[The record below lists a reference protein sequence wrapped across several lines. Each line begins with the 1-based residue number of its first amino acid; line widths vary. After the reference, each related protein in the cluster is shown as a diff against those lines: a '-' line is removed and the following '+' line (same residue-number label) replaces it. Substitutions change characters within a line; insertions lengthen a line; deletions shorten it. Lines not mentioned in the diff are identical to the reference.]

1 MNLNFFV
8 LNAFFLIFN
17 QFLELNEEGIY
28 RKNGVSHK
36 INQFIERNFSN
47 ISQSLVESN
56 NQHHQ
61 NCNTDHSNSNSSSLI
76 SSAHKSIHLTNS
88 SSSSTLSLANHNN
101 NTSNHV
107 IESMTL
113 NQLAALTLSTSP
125 NSIMTTTSNII
136 RNNSNI
142 NLINNNNS
150 NNSLE
155 SDDTCTITSALK
167 HYLIHLKEPLM
178 TYSYNQQFLNTCKI
192 ENISDRIIEIHKLIY
207 SLPAQ
212 NREAI
217 EILMKHLF
225 KVSTQSHLNKM
236 TTSNLATCLGPTV
249 FRTEQESVSNLYN
262 IKFYSEIIEILIVHH
277 EKVLHFSIKI
287 LNEKNF

>member
-56 NQHHQ
+56 NKHHQ
-61 NCNTDHSNSNSSSLI
+61 NCNTDHSNSNSQINTS
-76 SSAHKSIHLTNS
+76 NS

-113 NQLAALTLSTSP
+113 NQLAALTLSTRP
-125 NSIMTTTSNII
+125 N
-136 RNNSNI
+136 
-142 NLINNNNS
+142 
-150 NNSLE
+150 
-155 SDDTCTITSALK
+155 
-167 HYLIHLKEPLM
+167 
-178 TYSYNQQFLNTCKI
+178 
-192 ENISDRIIEIHKLIY
+192 
-207 SLPAQ
+207 
-212 NREAI
+212 
-217 EILMKHLF
+217 
-225 KVSTQSHLNKM
+225 
-236 TTSNLATCLGPTV
+236 
-249 FRTEQESVSNLYN
+249 
-262 IKFYSEIIEILIVHH
+262 
-277 EKVLHFSIKI
+277 
-287 LNEKNF
+287 

>member
-1 MNLNFFV
+1 M
-8 LNAFFLIFN
+8 
-17 QFLELNEEGIY
+17 
-28 RKNGVSHK
+28 
-36 INQFIERNFSN
+36 
-47 ISQSLVESN
+47 
-56 NQHHQ
+56 
-61 NCNTDHSNSNSSSLI
+61 

-88 SSSSTLSLANHNN
+88 SSSSTLSLANNHHHNNN
-101 NTSNHV
+101 NTSNHAT
-107 IESMTL
+107 ESMTL
-113 NQLAALTLSTSP
+113 NQLAALTLTSPTSP
-125 NSIMTTTSNII
+125 NSTVSTPSNII

-142 NLINNNNS
+142 NLINTNNS

-207 SLPAQ
+207 SLPAH

-225 KVSTQSHLNKM
+225 KVSTHSYLNKM

-277 EKVLHFSIKI
+277 EKVRIK
-287 LNEKNF
+287 LTF